1 MTRKLLITYT
11 DELCPTLHASSRS
24 VVIGRQGQSKQ
35 TDSNCP
41 EMYFIAV
48 GGGGGDHQ
56 TLLYTKGHFPQV
68 KLFGRLSATKRLT
81 FAPFSQLGLIVG
93 FDPPTCK
100 YSFGISTIVSSVVL

>member
-1 MTRKLLITYT
+1 M
-11 DELCPTLHASSRS
+11 
-24 VVIGRQGQSKQ
+24 VIGRQGQSKQ

-48 GGGGGDHQ
+48 GGGGHQ

-93 FDPPTCK
+93 FDPPNLQVQFWYIN
-100 YSFGISTIVSSVVL
+100 YSVFSSTINRKFYFDILVIV